1 MVYAPTA
8 SAPLPA
14 IQFRAEL
21 PPSIR
26 RLTKRQREVF
36 WLLSYGECNKAIAR
50 RMGVGEAT
58 IKAYVSAILLASG
71 CANRTQAALIGMAL
85 REGLSTDK
93 LKRS

>member
-1 MVYAPTA
+1 MVYVTTA
-8 SAPLPA
+8 SGPLPM
-14 IQFRAEL
+14 IQFRSEL
-21 PPSIR
+21 PPCLR

-50 RMGVGEAT
+50 RMSVSEAT
-58 IKAYVSAILLASG
+58 IKAYVMAILLALG
-71 CANRTQAALIGMAL
+71 CANRTQAALFGMAL